1 MTSKAAIT
9 DRSAELKHAQSLAQS
24 GKLSEAESAYLS
36 VVRKQISPTDEL
48 ALREQE
54 LAITSLGDLYRD
66 AKDSKSLVNLVK
78 ESKDFTTSFSKAKTA
93 KIVRYLVD
101 LFSSIPGATQTQI
114 DIIRECIDWAV
125 STKRIFLRQSLE
137 SRLASLLLESAKYAE
152 AIKIIGPLLK
162 ELRKLDDKMQL
173 VEVQLLESKIFH
185 SIRNLP
191 RSKTSLT
198 SARTAANSIYCPP
211 LLQASLDLQSGI
223 LHADDKDYKTAYSY
237 FYEALDGFS
246 AQNDPRA
253 TSTLKYMLLSK
264 IMLGLTDDVHSIL
277 ASKVAQKH
285 TGPGVE
291 AMKVIAKAYQE
302 RNLEDFNRAVE
313 SYKVE
318 LGNDPVI
325 RSHLSGLY
333 DALLETNLVK
343 IIEPFTRVEISH
355 IASLVGLGVTQ
366 VEDKY
371 VSQPLSNSAY
381 DYRLSQ
387 MILDKVISGVL
398 DQGSGCLIVFEEP
411 ETDKTYEA
419 ALETI
424 KHMSTVVDLLY
435 EKVCT
440 LSSSTN

>member
-9 DRSAELKHAQSLAQS
+9 DRSAELKHAQSLAQD
-24 GKLSEAESAYLS
+24 GKLSDAESAYLS

-78 ESKDFTTSFSKAKTA
+78 ESQKFTTSFSKAKTA

-173 VEVQLLESKIFH
+173 VEVQLLESKIYH

-246 AQNDPRA
+246 SQNDPRA
-253 TSTLKYMLLSK
+253 ISTLKYMLLSK

-313 SYKVE
+313 SHKVE

-343 IIEPFTRVEISH
+343 IIEPFTRVEVTH

-366 VEDKY
+366 VEDK
-371 VSQPLSNSAY
+371 
-381 DYRLSQ
+381 
-387 MILDKVISGVL
+387 
-398 DQGSGCLIVFEEP
+398 CVFEP
-411 ETDKTYEA
+411 FQPVLMITD
-419 ALETI
+419 
-424 KHMSTVVDLLY
+424 
-435 EKVCT
+435 
-440 LSSSTN
+440 